1 MSAKPTFETSPRS
14 SDAMADGPN
23 PAILDA
29 SAGAHLFSDTVSS
42 RRAVDCSRHP
52 YGHPGYRIL
61 ISCTETLSD
70 ITKNMR
76 STIDERILIDAKC
89 NLRPAPIRRRR
100 SASAMSEIERIA
112 ILIDGPSLHASQK
125 SLGFEID
132 YTRLLQH
139 FRIKGRLVRAIYYTL
154 IAEDQEYSSLRPLLD
169 WLSYNGYSV
178 VMKPGKEVVDGNGR
192 KRLRGSMDVDLTVDA
207 LEIAERIDHIYLF
220 SGNGDLRAMV
230 AGIQRKGVRVTV
242 VAAVS
247 SRPPQL
253 SDELRRQSDETIDLA
268 TLASSVGKAAAPTPV
283 ESSTRQ
289 EPARIA

>member
-1 MSAKPTFETSPRS
+1 
-14 SDAMADGPN
+14 
-23 PAILDA
+23 
-29 SAGAHLFSDTVSS
+29 
-42 RRAVDCSRHP
+42 
-52 YGHPGYRIL
+52 
-61 ISCTETLSD
+61 
-70 ITKNMR
+70 
-76 STIDERILIDAKC
+76 
-89 NLRPAPIRRRR
+89 
-100 SASAMSEIERIA
+100 MSEIERIA